1 MFNPFSGGSNCGH
14 TYTKAEIDTMM
25 AGKADLDGATN
36 LIPTSEIPPE
46 VFERMKVVENDTARF
61 ALTVSDVQNGD
72 VVYVNSDQIMYY
84 VYDDTKLNQ
93 EAGYKAFAS
102 GIAAKAIAD
111 KNGNDITETYQP
123 KINSDNKI
131 SADNVDDSQSTNK
144 FNVQA
149 NWSESN
155 SASPAYINN
164 KPTFGTAS
172 ALDVPVSGNAS
183 TTQVV
188 KGDDSRLTDSRTP
201 TAHNQASD
209 TINAMTGYSKAQAD
223 AAIDTLD
230 TLNGAIGKLE
240 YKADVNKTNIL
251 SEQAKTTGM
260 SEGGSNYITVGGIR
274 VYVSATAPTGDIPD
288 GSIGVGW

>member
-1 MFNPFSGGSNCGH
+1 MFNPFSGGGNCGH
-14 TYTKAEIDTMM
+14 TYTKAEIDAMM
-25 AGKADLDGATN
+25 ANKADFDSLTG

-61 ALTVSDVQNGD
+61 ALTTSDVQNGD

-102 GIAAKAIAD
+102 GVAAKAIAD

-123 KINSDNKI
+123 KIDSQHKI

-149 NWSESN
+149 NWAESN

-164 KPTFGTAS
+164 KPTLGTAS
-172 ALDVPVSGNAS
+172 ALDVA
-183 TTQVV
+183 TTGDAALTEVV
-188 KGDDSRLTDSRTP
+188 KGDDSRLTDSRNP
-201 TAHNQASD
+201 LAHNQASD
-209 TINAMTGYSKAQAD
+209 TINAMTSYAKAQTD
-223 AAIDTLD
+223 SSITTSD
-230 TLNGAIGKLE
+230 TLNEAVGKLE
-240 YKADVNKTNIL
+240 YKVDVNKTNIL

-260 SEGGSNYITVGGIR
+260 TEGGSNYITVGGIR
-274 VYVSATAPTGDIPD
+274 VYVSATAPTGNIPD
-288 GSIGVGW
+288 GSVGVGW